1 MAAELVAHPSRL
13 AQEGEHLRMT
23 AVGLGNRMS
32 FEQRCFPRLHERDQ
46 HIEPITLGRIT
57 LGVHQALDFLEDAA
71 VVALGFYLCEFH

>member
-1 MAAELVAHPSRL
+1 
-13 AQEGEHLRMT
+13 
-23 AVGLGNRMS
+23 MS
-32 FEQRCFPRLHERDQ
+32 LEQQCFPRLYERDQ